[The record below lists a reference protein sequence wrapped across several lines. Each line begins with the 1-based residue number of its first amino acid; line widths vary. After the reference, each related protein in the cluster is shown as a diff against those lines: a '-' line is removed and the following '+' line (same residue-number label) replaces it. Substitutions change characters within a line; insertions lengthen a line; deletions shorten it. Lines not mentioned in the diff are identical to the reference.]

1 MKTQLVG
8 LVAQMHVGKDTL
20 ASHLIA
26 DHTGW
31 KRLAFADKL
40 KEVAASLRMPKTRK
54 LYQNLGAGL
63 RVNDPDCWVRPVEEA
78 IIESAVASKF
88 IITDVRYHNEIEM
101 IERFGG
107 TLIVLTATNEERWER
122 FKTSDKFDPNKT
134 REVWDQE
141 QSHETEDFARVYS
154 NPPKRRDGETLL
166 NLKAHH
172 KVSTS
177 GLTDIEV
184 FGKVVRLL
192 AHLGVI
198 G

>member
-1 MKTQLVG
+1 MKTHVVG

-20 ASHLIA
+20 ADHLIK
-26 DHTGW
+26 DHTPF

-40 KEVAASLRMPKTRK
+40 KEMVDLLSLPKTRASF
-54 LYQNLGAGL
+54 QHVGQGM
-63 RVNDPDCWVRPVEEA
+63 RQEDPDVWVRPVEEQ
-78 IIESAVASKF
+78 IIESSVASKF
-88 IITDVRYHNEIEM
+88 VITDVRYHNEMEM

-107 TLIVLTATNEERWER
+107 TVIVLTATNEERWER
-122 FKTSDKFDPNKT
+122 YQTSDKFDPNKT
-134 REVWDQE
+134 RETWDQE
-141 QSHETEDFARVYS
+141 QVHETEDFARVYS
-154 NPPKRRDGETLL
+154 NPNFPKTGETRLT
-166 NLKAHH
+166 LKAHH

-198 G
+198 